1 MAESKV
7 LRQISEFRTELMQKM
22 PFYGDILSH
31 LDIVENNDI
40 ESVGT
45 NGRTIYYNRR
55 FVERLNS
62 GQLNYIMMHELFH
75 ILLFHFKRHQG
86 KDERMW
92 NVAADYVVNGLL
104 DALINENHYN
114 HADYGISFEKPPF
127 GCFLD
132 SYEGQSAEELYK
144 SIYEKNIKNPMRYFF
159 IFVLNGYDLNGEPIT
174 DKVKIN
180 PKDMDLISN
189 LSEKEIEQL
198 EKYIENLIENA
209 ENNWSKD
216 SSKMLIERQI
226 NILKHEKRIP
236 WKKLLKR
243 FLMEEDAEDTSYD
256 HPERKYLHMDMI
268 LPGIAE
274 ASVRTKIHNIWAF
287 IDTSGSIESDEMN
300 EFITQLYDICKQF
313 DSTVNIGYWDT
324 EMHEVYVNITKN
336 HITSCVTCYSGGTDA
351 NAIYDF
357 LEGNKINPRVMLIL
371 TDGYFPSV
379 DEGRLRKYRDKTI
392 LVLSEEP
399 PGHVFGMGEAAR
411 L

>member
-1 MAESKV
+1 MAESKA

-31 LDIVENNDI
+31 LDVVEDNDI
-40 ESVGT
+40 ESAGT

-75 ILLFHFKRHQG
+75 VLLFHFKRHKG
-86 KDERMW
+86 KDGEIW

-104 DALINENHYN
+104 DVLIDKNHHN
-114 HADYGISFEKPPF
+114 HVDYGIPFEKPPF

-144 SIYEKNIKNPMRYFF
+144 TIYEKNIKNPMRHFF
-159 IFVLNGYDLNGEPIT
+159 IFVLKEYDFNGNAINI
-174 DKVKIN
+174 KVKIN
-180 PKDMDLISN
+180 SKDMDLIGN
-189 LSEKEIEQL
+189 LSKEEIEQL
-198 EKYIENLIENA
+198 EKEITNLIENA
-209 ENNWSKD
+209 EKNWSKD
-216 SSKMLIERQI
+216 SSRMLIARQL

-243 FLMEEDAEDTSYD
+243 FLMEGDAEDTSYD

-274 ASVRTKIHNIWAF
+274 TSVRTKMDHIWAF
-287 IDTSGSIESDEMN
+287 IDTSASIDSDEMN
-300 EFITQLYDICKQF
+300 EFATQLYDICKQF

-324 EMHEVYVNITKN
+324 EMHEVYMNVSKNRITR
-336 HITSCVTCYSGGTDA
+336 CVSYYSGGTDA
-351 NAIYDF
+351 NAIYDY
-357 LEGNKINPRVMLIL
+357 LEENKINPRVMLIL
-371 TDGYFPSV
+371 TDGYFEPV
-379 DEGRLRKYRDKTI
+379 NEMRVRKYKNKTI
-392 LVLSEEP
+392 LVLTNGSKRDF
-399 PGHVFGMGEAAR
+399 GGMGKMAR